1 MGLIMKHKLM
11 APLWGGGG
19 SGGSSFPYA
28 TTQLASN
35 LSRAQFD
42 VNHSSNVLV
51 LSNGNLTVSTTN
63 AGNFQDARTDVVLT
77 GGKYYYEFTLA
88 SLGVVAEEPN
98 LQAGFCDTAYVQST
112 NELGVDAHSV
122 GIFVI
127 PTLNRFSINF
137 NNSQTNFASGT
148 PTVGQVIGVALDIG
162 NASIWARLGA
172 GNWNNSG
179 TANPATNVGGIS
191 LAGWLNTG
199 NPVNIFPCAQL
210 QPSSGT
216 ATASTLT
223 FNFGATA
230 FANTPP
236 AGFI

>member
-11 APLWGGGG
+11 APLWGGGS
-19 SGGSSFPYA
+19 SGGSSFPFA
-28 TTQLASN
+28 TTALASN

-51 LSNGNLTVSTTN
+51 LSGGNLTVSTTN
-63 AGNFQDARTDVVLT
+63 ADNFQDARTDVVLT
-77 GGKYYYEFTLA
+77 GGKYYYEVTLE
-88 SLGVVAEEPN
+88 SLGVVANEPN
-98 LQAGFCDTAYVQST
+98 LQAGFCDTSYVQFT
-112 NELGVDAHSV
+112 NELGDNAHSV

-127 PTLNRFSINF
+127 PTLNQYSINF
-137 NNSQTNFASGT
+137 ANSATAFAAGT
-148 PTVGQVIGVALDIG
+148 PTIGQVIGVALDIG
-162 NASIWARLGA
+162 NAAIWARLGA
-172 GNWNNSG
+172 GNWNNNAS
-179 TANPATNVGGIS
+179 ANPATNVGGINLS
-191 LAGWLNTG
+191 SWLATG

-230 FANTPP
+230 FANAPP
-236 AGFI
+236 SGFI